1 MRFRDLNQIYDET
14 SEVELVESE
23 EEALVEALLAET
35 EEPTNYKEAAV
46 HQDWID
52 AMDKEMQS
60 ILKNETWELVKLS
73 TGKKPIGLKW
83 VYKLKRNSDGEVV
96 KHKARLVGKGYV
108 QKQDIDFEEVFAP
121 VARLDTVRLLMAY
134 AANNGWKI
142 HRLDVKSAFLHGD
155 FEEEVYVS
163 QPEGYAVKG
172 KEQHVLKLSKAL
184 YGLRQAPRAW
194 NVKLD
199 KSLKKLNFRRCL
211 SEQAVYTRG
220 TRSNTV
226 ILGVYVD
233 DLIVT
238 GGNAD
243 QISLFKRQMMIE
255 FEMTDLGLLSYYLGI
270 EVEQKEDHITMKQS
284 GYAKKVLMQFGMS

>member
-211 SEQAVYTRG
+211 CEQAVYTRG